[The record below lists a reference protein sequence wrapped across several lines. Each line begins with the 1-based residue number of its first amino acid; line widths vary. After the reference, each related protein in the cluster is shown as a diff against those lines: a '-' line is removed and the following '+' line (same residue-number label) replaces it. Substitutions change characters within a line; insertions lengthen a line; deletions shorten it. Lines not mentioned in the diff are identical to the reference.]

1 MHKSLILALIF
12 ALILLIILMNIN
24 KIEGFNL
31 SEFGSLFNSDV
42 VSEDED
48 DDCTNE

>member
-1 MHKSLILALIF
+1 MHKSLILALI
-12 ALILLIILMNIN
+12 LLIILININ

-31 SEFGSLFNSDV
+31 SEFSSLFNSD